1 MVQPVIDMD
10 AQEVSFR
17 QEWQERLIVK
27 CTSVW
32 FLETW
37 KKDWMNLVRP
47 RLIKLTYR
55 WSTRPNHHYH
65 LITLIRG
72 VNHFHFLQVIVVNL
86 VYTNILEC
94 RCSFSCHYR
103 INVTPVGTEV
113 YGDISGI
120 RLIVSHRLVNYI
132 IVIFF
137 TDIYIEILTY
147 SKCSAWNHNAYQYCW
162 YR

>member
-1 MVQPVIDMD
+1 MD

-47 RLIKLTYR
+47 RLIELTYC
-55 WSTRPNHHYH
+55 WSTQPNHHYH

-72 VNHFHFLQVIVVNL
+72 VNHLHFLQVSVVSL
-86 VYTNILEC
+86 VYTYILEC
-94 RCSFSCHYR
+94 GLSFSCHHR
-103 INVTPVGTEV
+103 IKVTPVGIEV
-113 YGDISGI
+113 YGDTSGI
-120 RLIVSHRLVNYI
+120 RLIVSHLIISQSKLYNYYLLHRHI
-132 IVIFF
+132 HWNTDLLKMFF
-137 TDIYIEILTY
+137 MK
-147 SKCSAWNHNAYQYCW
+147 S
-162 YR
+162 

>member
-37 KKDWMNLVRP
+37 KKDWMNLVSP
-47 RLIKLTYR
+47 RLIKLTYC
-55 WSTRPNHHYH
+55 WSTQPNHHYH

-72 VNHFHFLQVIVVNL
+72 VNHFQFLQVSVVNL
-86 VYTNILEC
+86 VYTNILVC
-94 RCSFSCHYR
+94 RWLFSCHHR
-103 INVTPVGTEV
+103 INVTPVGIQV

-120 RLIVSHRLVNYI
+120 RLIVSHRLVNYNYYLLHRHI
-132 IVIFF
+132 HLNTALLKMFF
-137 TDIYIEILTY
+137 VK
-147 SKCSAWNHNAYQYCW
+147 S
-162 YR
+162 